1 MNVDEMQIGNLR
13 RDQGS
18 PFNTF
23 VFRIRRFPLAKG
35 HIYHFPILTNGTASL
50 RGSRIEP
57 NPHSKREARRFLFG
71 AHNAARSAFGG
82 SQV

>member
-1 MNVDEMQIGNLR
+1 MPETDFEAEILENDVVVAHM
-13 RDQGS
+13 
-18 PFNTF
+18 
-23 VFRIRRFPLAKG
+23 AKG

-57 NPHSKREARRFLFG
+57 NPHSKREARRFLFD